1 MNIATIQKR
10 KFLNNIY
17 KLYYSSGS
25 KPSEQSVRSIFN
37 SYFSRYK
44 FGKPLPIDYN
54 EINFSEIVEAD
65 LLNELMINT
74 IFNMEVLYD
83 CINENNY
90 EMMSTITSLNNKLS
104 NLKLKRREL
113 EAKVDQLLFANNNTD
128 GFFYSFI
135 ENFSSTKNIDLNL
148 TSSYID
154 TQMGNASI
162 PKISSG
168 VFDMISSSILNI
180 SAAKFSIIENGI
192 TVVSNSSIT
201 NFDNALDGLTDTYW
215 SYTHTTSSPSIVS
228 LQIDIPVSTS
238 STLSKVDGIVLTSSP
253 CGIVLEATPS
263 DITLPVQSKI
273 KGTREDY
280 DRFSFVIDPLVYS
293 NLRITLFK
301 TLADEIS
308 NNSNRPYSY
317 SFGLRDLF
325 IGAKY
330 HDKRSTIV
338 SIPIGVPSAD
348 NNLLSID
355 SVSLEV
361 SHQVGPGYEVNYFVA
376 ANVDNASGLESFNW
390 IAIDPTNADNNVNPT
405 TVDIQNTNRVTK
417 LIYDSAEINGG
428 LELIDLNT
436 TSQNINELNPSTAIY
451 SGKTV
456 YKICNVG
463 NEVINQAFILG
474 GINSFKNY
482 AILRSST
489 VNNVEI
495 YKSLNIWAQS
505 INGTSPSDLVVS
517 STIENQLSTISPGF
531 NGICSGLLDGKI
543 SCDRDISV
551 IHTVSK
557 SRSDFN
563 LAIYLNETLIADI
576 PSGTL
581 SRDIEWNFKSGIN
594 YIKITYDKN
603 FEGLISFNMMSG
615 KSISD
620 YGTLF
625 TQYFSYLDPYEFRQR
640 VSDTSFVFTIDN
652 VYGSKYVLC
661 SKYLQG
667 KSQIKYFSEIANPV
681 TAIRYRA
688 DLYRGNNPL
697 VSPSIDSIR
706 VKFKHN
712 KEG

>member
-25 KPSEQSVRSIFN
+25 RPSEQSVRSIFN

-44 FGKPLPIDYN
+44 FGQPLPVDYN
-54 EINFSEIVEAD
+54 EINFSEVVDAMM
-65 LLNELMINT
+65 LNELMINS

-90 EMMSTITSLNNKLS
+90 ELMSTITSLNNKLS

-113 EAKVDQLLFANNNTD
+113 EGKVDQLLFANNNTD
-128 GFFYSFI
+128 GFFYSFV

-180 SAAKFSIIENGI
+180 SSAKFSVVENG
-192 TVVSNSSIT
+192 TTAVENSQIT

-228 LQIDIPVSTS
+228 IQISIPVASNATV
-238 STLSKVDGIVLTSSP
+238 SKIEGIILTSSP
-253 CGIVLEATPS
+253 CGVILEATPS
-263 DITLPVQSKI
+263 DINLPIQTKF
-273 KGTREDY
+273 KNAREDY
-280 DRFSFVIDPLVYS
+280 DRFSFVLNPLTYS
-293 NLRITLFK
+293 SIRLTLFK
-301 TLADEIS
+301 TLADEVS
-308 NNSNRPYSY
+308 NNSSRPYSY

-338 SIPIGVPSAD
+338 SQPITIPTKD
-348 NNLLSID
+348 NKLLSIE

-361 SHQVGPGYEVNYFVA
+361 DHQVGSGYEVNYFVA
-376 ANVDNASGLESFNW
+376 ADTPGASGIEGFNW
-390 IAIDPTNADNNVNPT
+390 IAIDPTNANNNVNPT
-405 TVDIQNTNRVTK
+405 IVNIQSTNRISK
-417 LIYDSAEINGG
+417 LIYDQASIVGG

-436 TSQNINELNPSTAIY
+436 TSQNINDLNPSTSIY

-463 NEVINQAFILG
+463 EDVINQPFILNG
-474 GINSFKNY
+474 LNSFKNY
-482 AILRSST
+482 AIVRSSSINT
-489 VNNVEI
+489 VEI
-495 YKSLNIWAQS
+495 YKSLNVWAES
-505 INGTSPSDLVVS
+505 VSGVTSSDVLVS
-517 STIENQLSTISPGF
+517 STIENQLGSISPGL

-543 SCDRDISV
+543 ICDRDISV

-563 LAIYLNETLIADI
+563 LGIYLNETLIADI
-576 PSGTL
+576 P
-581 SRDIEWNFKSGIN
+581 SGIN

-603 FEGLISFNMMSG
+603 FEGLVSFNIMSG
-615 KSISD
+615 KNISD

-625 TQYFSYLDPYEFRQR
+625 INYFSYLDPYEFRQR
-640 VSDTSFVFTIDN
+640 VSDNSFVFTIDN
-652 VYGSKYVLC
+652 VFGSRYVIS
-661 SKYLQG
+661 SKYLEG
-667 KSQIKYFSEIANPV
+667 RSQIKYFSEISNPI
-681 TAIRYRA
+681 TAVRYRA

-712 KEG
+712 EEG